1 MKRHQPLIIFPLLAI
16 LLSSCALFQRNS
28 MLDSELEK
36 RNESTKEQ
44 LAADEK
50 KTILRQQFLNRLN
63 TIRDLI
69 AEKDFTKAEKLL
81 NELKSMEEYNDELD
95 DLLELMSLA
104 RKLPLDKT
112 ELAIDQQTILNEATV
127 GKRLPKTYN
136 KVLNVTPESDAEAV
150 IELENVLDKP
160 VSMKVTNMPLGEL
173 AMQLRDLEGLN
184 VADPVNVIFNDEI
197 LKGKTFTANFK
208 NVPLRE
214 IFDYISYNLSVDFN
228 IHGNI
233 IWVTKAAAEAK
244 GPRLITKA
252 IQLKQGIIPPV
263 PEGFGVAAA
272 AKSAF
277 ETTKEA
283 DTDLEA
289 ALKAFYTKNTTGG
302 SYTIFP
308 QRNIL
313 LVTDT
318 LSNIRKIEKI
328 VELFSKPPFQVLIEA
343 KFIMVSESDLHDVG
357 VEIARANGGKSGE
370 KITPNHQENANISDF
385 FSKLGLLAADNA
397 TGVSSMTV
405 SGILGNRS
413 FDVLIRALES
423 KSSTVTL
430 SAPRITT
437 LNNRT
442 ARIRKGDKLYYFEE
456 YNLQTVDNGDLGKS
470 TILVPTGK
478 PANLG
483 LGITFDV
490 KASVGTDQK
499 TILLGLK
506 PEIITFLQWEDY
518 TSSKTVTDANKKTTT
533 IQGTEVKL
541 PRTHEQTVA
550 ASVAINSGETVILGG
565 MVEIHETVETKK
577 IPFLGDIPILG
588 SLFTH
593 TSRNVEPTNLLIFV
607 TATIIN
613 ERGEYVIVNR

>member
-1 MKRHQPLIIFPLLAI
+1 MKRHHIYLVPLLAF
-16 LLSSCALFQRNS
+16 LLSSCALFQKNS
-28 MLDSELEK
+28 LLDSELEK
-36 RNESTKEQ
+36 RNEGQEEQ
-44 LAADEK
+44 LAEEQDK
-50 KTILRQQFLNRLN
+50 RLLRQQVLDRLN
-63 TIRDLI
+63 AIRDLI
-69 AEKDFTKAEKLL
+69 AEKDFAKAEKLL
-81 NELKSMEEYNDELD
+81 SEMEKMDEYKNELE
-95 DLLELMSLA
+95 DLLELLALA

-112 ELAIDQQTILNEATV
+112 ELAIDQQTILNEATS
-127 GKRLPKTYN
+127 GQRLPKSYN
-136 KVLNVTPESDAEAV
+136 KTLNVPSPEEKETV

-160 VSMKVTNMPLGEL
+160 ISMKVTSMPLGEL

-184 VADPVNVIFNDEI
+184 VADPVNIIFNDEV

-214 IFDYISYNLSVDFN
+214 VFDYISYNLSVDFN

-252 IQLKQGIIPPV
+252 IPLKQGIIPPV

-277 ETTKEA
+277 ETTKET
-283 DTDLEA
+283 DSDLEE
-289 ALKAFYTKNTTGG
+289 ALKAFYAKNTTGG

-313 LVTDT
+313 MVTDT
-318 LSNIRKIEKI
+318 LANIRQIEKI
-328 VELFSKPPFQVLIEA
+328 VELFSKPPYQVLIEA

-357 VEIARANGGKSGE
+357 VEISRANGGKTGE
-370 KITPNHQENANISDF
+370 KITPNHQENANLSDF
-385 FSKLGLLAADNA
+385 FSKLGLLAADNS

-413 FDVLIRALES
+413 FDILIRALES

-456 YNLQTVDNGDLGKS
+456 YNLQTVDNGDIGKD

-478 PANLG
+478 PTTLG

-506 PEIITFLQWEDY
+506 PEIITLLQWEDY
-518 TSSKTVTDANKKTTT
+518 TSSKTVTSADKKTTT
-533 IQGTEVKL
+533 VQGTEVKL
-541 PRTHEQTVA
+541 PRTHEQTIA

-565 MVEIHETVETKK
+565 MVENHETYEVKK
-577 IPFLGDIPILG
+577 VPFLGDIPFIG
-588 SLFTH
+588 NFFTH
-593 TSRNVEPTNLLIFV
+593 TTKNVEPANLLIFV

-613 ERGEYVIVNR
+613 ERGEYVIVNP